1 MYISYNW
8 LKDFIKLPAVI
19 KPEEIAE
26 KLTKHTV
33 EVEGLVKQAEQF
45 DKVVVGR
52 VLEVK
57 KHPNADRLRLTV
69 VDIKKTKLN
78 IVCGAPNVAEG
89 QLVPV
94 ALVGAIL
101 PNGLEIKE
109 SEIRGEKSS
118 GMICAEDELGL
129 GNNHEGIIVLSDK
142 AKIGEPFSK
151 YLELNDIV
159 FEIDNKSLSNRPDL
173 WNHYGLAR
181 ELGAIFSLTLKPI
194 DKILGKFDLSDKTGD
209 KLEVKVEDKDLCP
222 RYVAIKVD
230 DIEIKDSPD
239 WLKKRLVAVGQRP
252 INNIVDLTNY
262 VMLEIGQPLHA
273 FSSDKVKKVVVR
285 RAKKNETIETLDEK
299 ERSLNESDL
308 VISDGQN
315 ALAIAGI
322 MGGKNSEIKPGSTSF
337 VLESANFKAAAIRA
351 TSQRLGLRSESS
363 MRFEKSLDPNL
374 TITGLV
380 RFLTLLKEICPKF
393 KINSVLV
400 DLNTNSQSIITIPL
414 DFHWLI
420 SKIGQEIPKEQ
431 AINFLEKLG
440 FQVNDK
446 KEDILQVVV
455 PSWRATKDIRTRE
468 DLVEEVLRLYGYDN
482 IISKLPNQTLNLPEI
497 NEERFLERKIK
508 NILALKY
515 SLTEAYNYSFLGE
528 DQLKKLNIDFSH
540 YLKLANPL
548 NDNQTLLR
556 QSLIPGLISSIKIN
570 QQRTEDLGFFE
581 IGNVFWAA
589 PGNQKK
595 EMNDGEVLPHQE
607 KMLGITLAC
616 DNQNLFDRLKGIIN
630 NLLQTIISREIE
642 LEFHSLDNPPN
653 WADNKRVAK
662 IMLLNKEIGFL
673 GIVSQEVTVN
683 YNLKRPVVIAEINFN
698 ILVDLVLNNQGF
710 RFQEAQKYPPVI
722 RDLAFVVDAKIR
734 YNDFKSELLKF
745 NPLIKTVEIFDV
757 YSGDKLEDDKKSLAF
772 HLAYQSNQ
780 KTLTSKE
787 IDIVQE
793 GLISH
798 LAKKFEAQLRNF

>member
-8 LKDFIKLPAVI
+8 LKDFIKLPASI

-33 EVEGLVKQAEQF
+33 EVEGLVKQAGQF

-69 VDIKKTKLN
+69 VDIKKSKLN
-78 IVCGAPNVAEG
+78 IVCGAPNVAAG

-129 GNNHEGIIVLSDK
+129 GKNHEGIIVLDDK
-142 AKIGEPFSK
+142 AKVGEPFAK

-159 FEIDNKSLSNRPDL
+159 LEIDNKSLSNRPDL
-173 WNHYGLAR
+173 WSHYGLAR
-181 ELGAIFSLTLKPI
+181 ELSAVFDLTLKPI
-194 DKILGKFDLSDKTGD
+194 DKILGKFDLSSNIAS

-222 RYVAIKVD
+222 RYLAIKID

-273 FSSDKVKKVVVR
+273 FSADKIKKVVVR

-299 ERSLNESDL
+299 ERFLNENDL
-308 VISDGQN
+308 VISDGQQ
-315 ALAIAGI
+315 ALAIAGV
-322 MGGKNSEIKPGSTSF
+322 MGGKNSEINPNSSSII
-337 VLESANFKAAAIRA
+337 LEAANFKAAAIRA
-351 TSQRLGLRSESS
+351 TSQKLSLRSESS
-363 MRFEKSLDPNL
+363 MRFEKSLDPSL
-374 TITGLV
+374 TSTGLV
-380 RFLTLLKEICPKF
+380 RFLTLLKDVCPKF
-393 KINSVLV
+393 KIGSALV
-400 DLNTNSQSIITIPL
+400 DINNTDQSSIVIPL
-414 DFHWLI
+414 DFGWLLA
-420 SKIGQEIPKEQ
+420 KIGQEIPKEQ

-446 KEDILQVVV
+446 KELILKVVV
-455 PSWRATKDIRTRE
+455 PSWRATKDIKTRE
-468 DLVEEVLRLYGYDN
+468 DLVEEILRLYGYDN
-482 IISKLPNQTLNLPEI
+482 IISKLPTQTLNLPEV

-508 NILALKY
+508 SILALKY
-515 SLTEAYNYSFLGE
+515 SLTEAYNYSFVSE
-528 DQLKKLNIDFSH
+528 EQLKKLNLDFSR

-556 QSLIPGLISSIKIN
+556 QSLIPGLVNIIKIN
-570 QQRTEDLGFFE
+570 QQYPEDLGFFE
-581 IGNVFWAA
+581 IGNVFWNAS
-589 PGNQKK
+589 GNLKK
-595 EMNDGEVLPHQE
+595 EIASDETLPYQE
-607 KMLGITLAC
+607 KLLGIALAS
-616 DNQNLFDRLKGIIN
+616 DSQGLLDRLKGIIN
-630 NLLQTIISREIE
+630 NLLQTIISRETE
-642 LEFHSLDNPPN
+642 LEFYSLDNPLG
-653 WADNKRVAK
+653 WADGQRVAK
-662 IMLLNKEIGFL
+662 IMLFNKEIGVL
-673 GIVSQEVTVN
+673 GLVSQEALVN
-683 YNLKRPVVIAEINFN
+683 YNLKRPVALAEINFSMLVGL
-698 ILVDLVLNNQGF
+698 ILSSSGF
-710 RFQEAQKYPPVI
+710 HFQEAPKYPPII

-734 YNDFKSELLKF
+734 YNDLKSELLKF
-745 NPLIKTVEIFDV
+745 NPLVKAVEIFDV
-757 YSGDKLEDDKKSLAF
+757 YSGDKLADDKKSLAF
-772 HLAYQSNQ
+772 HLTYQSNE
-780 KTLTSKE
+780 KTLTSRE
-787 IDIVQE
+787 IDIIQE
-793 GLISH
+793 ELISH

>member
-8 LKDFIKLPAVI
+8 LKDFIKLPATV

-45 DKVVVGR
+45 EKVVVGR

-69 VDIKKTKLN
+69 VDVKKTKLN
-78 IVCGAPNVAEG
+78 IVCGAPNVTEG

-129 GNNHEGIIVLSDK
+129 GSNHEGIIVLSDK
-142 AKIGEPFSK
+142 AKVGEPFAK
-151 YLELNDIV
+151 YLELNDII

-181 ELGAIFSLTLKPI
+181 ELGVIFSLTLKPV
-194 DKILGKFDLSDKTGD
+194 DKILGKFDLSDKTKN

-222 RYVAIKVD
+222 RYLAIKVEN
-230 DIEIKDSPD
+230 IEIKDSPD

-273 FSSDKVKKVVVR
+273 FSADKVQKIDVR

-299 ERSLNESDL
+299 ERVLSENDL
-308 VISDGQN
+308 VISDGQR
-315 ALAIAGI
+315 ALAIAGV
-322 MGGKNSEIKPGSTSF
+322 MGGKNSEIDQKSSSF
-337 VLESANFKAAAIRA
+337 ILESANFKAAAIRA
-351 TSQRLGLRSESS
+351 TSQRLALRSESS
-363 MRFEKSLDPNL
+363 MRFEKSLDPSL

-380 RFLTLLKEICPKF
+380 RFLTLLKDICPKF
-393 KINSVLV
+393 TIGSVLV
-400 DLNTNSQSIITIPL
+400 DLNSTEQAAITIPL
-414 DFHWLI
+414 DFNWLT
-420 SKIGQEIPKEQ
+420 SKIGQEIPREQ
-431 AINFLEKLG
+431 VINFLEKLG
-440 FQVNDK
+440 FQVNNTTDN
-446 KEDILQVVV
+446 ILQVVV
-455 PSWRATKDIRTRE
+455 PSWRATKDIKTKE

-482 IISKLPNQTLNLPEI
+482 IISRLPIQTLNLPEV
-497 NEERFLERKIK
+497 NEERFLERKVK
-508 NILALKY
+508 NILALKH
-515 SLTEAYNYSFLGE
+515 SLTEAYNYSFVGE
-528 DQLKKLNIDFSH
+528 DQLKKLNLDFSR

-548 NDNQTLLR
+548 NDNQSLLR
-556 QSLIPGLISSIKIN
+556 QSLVPGLVSSIKAN
-570 QQRTEDLGFFE
+570 QQRAEDLGFFE
-581 IGNVFWAA
+581 IGNVFWSA
-589 PGNQKK
+589 PGNLKK
-595 EMNDGEVLPHQE
+595 GKDGEEVLPHQE
-607 KMLGITLAC
+607 KLLGIALASENK
-616 DNQNLFDRLKGIIN
+616 DLLSELKGIID

-642 LEFHSLDNPPN
+642 LEFHPLETPPN
-653 WADNKRVAK
+653 WADSKRVAK
-662 IMLLNKEIGFL
+662 IMFLNKEIGSL
-673 GIVSQEVTVN
+673 GIVSQEVMAN
-683 YNLKRPVVIAEINFN
+683 CNLKRPVVLAEVNFSV
-698 ILVDLVLNNQGF
+698 LVGLVLSNPGF
-710 RFQEAQKYPPVI
+710 RFQEAQKYPPII

-757 YSGDKLEDDKKSLAF
+757 YSGDKLESDKKSLAF
-772 HLAYQSNQ
+772 HLTYQSNL

-793 GLISH
+793 ELISYVT
-798 LAKKFEAQLRNF
+798 KKFEAQLRNF

>member
-8 LKDFIKLPAVI
+8 LKDFIKLPAKI

-45 DKVVVGR
+45 DKVVVGQ

-57 KHPNADRLRLTV
+57 KHPNADRLRVTV
-69 VDIKKTKLN
+69 VDVKKNKLN
-78 IVCGAPNVAEG
+78 IVCGAPNVAAG

-101 PNGLEIKE
+101 SNGLEIKE

-151 YLELNDIV
+151 YLELNDVV

-181 ELGAIFSLTLKPI
+181 ELSAIFSLPLKPTE
-194 DKILGKFDLSDKTGD
+194 KILEKFDLINKIEN
-209 KLEVKVEDKDLCP
+209 KLEIKIEDKDLCP
-222 RYVAIKVD
+222 RYLAIKVD
-230 DIEIKDSPD
+230 NVEIKDSPD
-239 WLKKRLVAVGQRP
+239 WLKRRLMAVGQRP

-262 VMLEIGQPLHA
+262 VMLEVGQPLHA
-273 FSSDKVKKVVVR
+273 FSADRVKKIIVR
-285 RAKKNETIETLDEK
+285 RAKKNEIIETLDEK
-299 ERSLNESDL
+299 ERTLNENDL

-322 MGGKNSEIKPGSTSF
+322 MGGKNSEISF
-337 VLESANFKAAAIRA
+337 NSSSLVLESANFKAAAIRA
-351 TSQRLGLRSESS
+351 TSQKLGLRSESS
-363 MRFEKSLDPNL
+363 MRFEKSLDPEL
-374 TITGLV
+374 TMVGLV
-380 RFLTLLKEICPKF
+380 RFLTLLKEVCPKF
-393 KINSVLV
+393 TIGSILV
-400 DLNTNSQSIITIPL
+400 DIDNADQQIINIPL
-414 DFHWLI
+414 DLNWLT

-431 AINFLEKLG
+431 VINFLEKLG
-440 FQVNDK
+440 FQVDNK
-446 KEDILQVVV
+446 KEEILQITV

-482 IISKLPNQTLNLPEI
+482 IISKLPIQTLNLPEV

-508 NILALKY
+508 NLLALKY
-515 SLTEAYNYSFLGE
+515 SLTEVYNYSFFGE

-540 YLKLANPL
+540 YFKLANPL

-556 QSLIPGLISSIKIN
+556 QSLIPGLVNSVKIN
-570 QQRTEDLGFFE
+570 QQRFEDLGFFE

-589 PGNQKK
+589 PGNLKK
-595 EMNDGEVLPHQE
+595 EINSEEVLPYQE
-607 KMLGITLAC
+607 KLLGVVLAGE
-616 DNQNLFDRLKGIIN
+616 NQDLFDKLKGIIN

-642 LEFHSLDNPPN
+642 LEFHSLETYPS

-662 IMLLNKEIGFL
+662 IVLFNREIGLL
-673 GIVSQEVTVN
+673 GLVSQEVMAN
-683 YNLKRPVVIAEINFN
+683 YNLKRPVVLAEINFN
-698 ILVDLVLNNQGF
+698 ILVDLVLKNPGF
-710 RFQEAQKYPPVI
+710 HFQETPKYPPVI

-734 YNDFKSELLKF
+734 YNDFKSELLRF
-745 NPLIKTVEIFDV
+745 NPLIKKIEIFDV
-757 YSGDKLEDDKKSLAF
+757 YSGDKLESDKKSLAF
-772 HLAYQSNQ
+772 HLTYQSDQ

-787 IDIVQE
+787 IDIIQE

-798 LAKKFEAQLRNF
+798 LANKFEAKLRNF